1 MTAES
6 EEGTMT
12 ETRRSGLSP
21 EMQLE
26 FARIAARAARL
37 NGRKPDPR
45 ALKVLREHSDPLAD
59 EKSA

>member
-1 MTAES
+1 
-6 EEGTMT
+6 MT